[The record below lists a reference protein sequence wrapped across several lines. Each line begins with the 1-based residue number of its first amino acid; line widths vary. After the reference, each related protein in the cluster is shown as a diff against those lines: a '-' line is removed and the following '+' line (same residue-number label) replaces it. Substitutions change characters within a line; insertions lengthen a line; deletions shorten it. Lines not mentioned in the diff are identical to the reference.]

1 VRADVL
7 YRLFPKRAQAWLD
20 LILYMLFFF
29 PGMLALFWFGY
40 EIASDSWRY
49 QEVSWNSPARIQI
62 YYFKSLIP
70 LAGGLLII
78 QGISECMRCILC
90 IKTGQWIK
98 RHEDVRET
106 EKKLIDQEQE
116 DQKLKETLGT

>member
-1 VRADVL
+1 MQSHSQTKL
-7 YRLFPKRAQAWLD
+7 KPTFQGKKR
-20 LILYMLFFF
+20 
-29 PGMLALFWFGY
+29 
-40 EIASDSWRY
+40 RY
-49 QEVSWNSPARIQI
+49 KEVSWNSPARIQI

-90 IKTGQWIK
+90 IKNGQWLK

-106 EKKLIDQEQE
+106 EEDLIKQQEEEQRRKE
-116 DQKLKETLGT
+116 ALKG

>member
-1 VRADVL
+1 MDRFTTL
-7 YRLFPKRAQAWLD
+7 YIFLLSRNASF
-20 LILYMLFFF
+20 I
-29 PGMLALFWFGY
+29 WFGY

-49 QEVSWNSPARIQI
+49 KEVSWNSPARIQI

-90 IKTGQWIK
+90 IKNGQWMK
-98 RHEDVRET
+98 RHDHVRET
-106 EKKLIDQEQE
+106 EEDLIKQQQEEQRRQKALKKENR
-116 DQKLKETLGT
+116 

>member
-1 VRADVL
+1 MKLHQIHGDIGSKL
-7 YRLFPKRAQAWLD
+7 EQ
-20 LILYMLFFF
+20 
-29 PGMLALFWFGY
+29 
-40 EIASDSWRY
+40 S
-49 QEVSWNSPARIQI
+49 ARIQI

-90 IKTGQWIK
+90 IKTGQWMK

-106 EKKLIDQEQE
+106 EEDLIKQQQEEQRQKEALKK
-116 DQKLKETLGT
+116 GN